1 MEGKSQL
8 STWESLAS
16 WLERE
21 AGISES
27 KQRWMLE
34 EKDWRRPDSVRSG
47 VRKIGDHSVPGLF
60 AGTTGENSSRANNV
74 AVKCP
79 VHKSTNHKL
88 QECKVF
94 ERMSTN
100 EMEQV
105 VDKHRLCLS
114 CLSPGHRL
122 NKCRNKHRCTVEG
135 CDMRHHTLVDDVDLK
150 FIERRR
156 GKQEPQRMVDSA
168 RSSVN
173 TLQHSQQSEAT
184 SNQVEELCQQ
194 CSHSVSLGLET
205 RGRALETLPVV
216 VFGDKGERQVMALR
230 DSGCNTTL
238 MDENL
243 AAALG
248 LSGKEVDL
256 EIKGVNLQKTF
267 TSQHINKCSVA
278 RVGRKKVKYLL
289 RDVKTV
295 PSLNG
300 PNQRLKWS
308 TIKLGYNHLKDL
320 ELRVTDSSPVQ
331 LIIGTNNSDLILPKR
346 IVKPSEH
353 WCYDKVPYAVET
365 PLGWASSI
373 TLTVRLKRMKDVQ
386 VKMKSYSGWSWL
398 SQG

>member
-135 CDMRHHTLVDDVDLK
+135 CDMRNHTLVDDVDLK

-156 GKQEPQRMVDSA
+156 AIQEPQRMVDSA

-173 TLQHSQQSEAT
+173 TLQHSQQIEAT

-248 LSGKEVDL
+248 LSGKEVEGPPTEHLLNQIRQEYWIIHDRQAVRDAKFKCNYCYCQTVKPQ
-256 EIKGVNLQKTF
+256 EQKMGNL
-267 TSQHINKCSVA
+267 HEC
-278 RVGRKKVKYLL
+278 R
-289 RDVKTV
+289 
-295 PSLNG
+295 
-300 PNQRLKWS
+300 
-308 TIKLGYNHLKDL
+308 L
-320 ELRVTDSSPVQ
+320 ELGMVFRNTGVDFFGPM
-331 LIIGTNNSDLILPKR
+331 LDIGQ
-346 IVKPSEH
+346 
-353 WCYDKVPYAVET
+353 
-365 PLGWASSI
+365 
-373 TLTVRLKRMKDVQ
+373 M
-386 VKMKSYSGWSWL
+386 
-398 SQG
+398 

>member
-1 MEGKSQL
+1 
-8 STWESLAS
+8 
-16 WLERE
+16 
-21 AGISES
+21 
-27 KQRWMLE
+27 
-34 EKDWRRPDSVRSG
+34 
-47 VRKIGDHSVPGLF
+47 
-60 AGTTGENSSRANNV
+60 
-74 AVKCP
+74 
-79 VHKSTNHKL
+79 
-88 QECKVF
+88 
-94 ERMSTN
+94 MSTN

-156 GKQEPQRMVDSA
+156 AKQELQRMVDSA

-194 CSHSVSLGLET
+194 CSHSVSSGLET

-216 VFGDKGERQVMALR
+216 VFGDKGERKVMALR

-278 RVGRKKVKYLL
+278 RVGRKKGKYLL

-308 TIKLGYNHLKDL
+308 TIKRGYNHLKDL

-373 TLTVRLKRMKDVQ
+373 TLTVRLKLMKDVQ
-386 VKMKSYSGWSWL
+386 VKTSYSGWSWL